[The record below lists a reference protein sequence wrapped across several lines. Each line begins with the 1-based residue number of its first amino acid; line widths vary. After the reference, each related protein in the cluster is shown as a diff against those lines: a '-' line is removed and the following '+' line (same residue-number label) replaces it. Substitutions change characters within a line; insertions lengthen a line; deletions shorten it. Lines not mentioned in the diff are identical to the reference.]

1 MLKIED
7 LSVSVGGFSLTDIH
21 LQVDAGDYF
30 VVLGMS
36 GAGKSLLLET
46 IAGIVAPQTGRI
58 VINNRDVT
66 NTRIQKRGA
75 GLVYQDHALFPHLT
89 VAENIAFPL
98 RSMRT
103 GKGSMDQTVQRL
115 ATEMSIRHLLKRKPG
130 TLSGGEQQ
138 RVALARTLAMNPSV
152 LLLDEP
158 LASLDIQLRTGL
170 RRLLRTINQQ
180 GITML
185 HVTHDYE
192 EAITLANKVAVL
204 HDGSIIQSGAIQDVF
219 QHPRSAFIANFI
231 GIKNFFHAQILP
243 DPAATER
250 DLCRARITPEIIF
263 QLQQPASGE
272 GFIILRA
279 EDILI
284 SHTPS
289 ETSARNQFQGTVIE
303 IVPGTKGHDITIDIG
318 VPVTAVI
325 SRESLEVLHLRE
337 GTKAWISFKASAL
350 KFIEG

>member
-1 MLKIED
+1 MLRIEG
-7 LSVSVGGFSLTDIH
+7 LSVSVGEFSLTDIH
-21 LQVDAGDYF
+21 LQVDPGDYF

-46 IAGIVAPQTGRI
+46 IAGVVTPQTGRI
-58 VINNRDVT
+58 YINNRDVT
-66 NTRIQKRGA
+66 FTRIRKRGA
-75 GLVYQDHALFPHLT
+75 GLVYQDHALFPHMT
-89 VAENIAFPL
+89 VADNIAFPL
-98 RSMRT
+98 RSIRT
-103 GKGSMDQTVQRL
+103 GKVAMDQSVQRL
-115 ATEMSIRHLLKRKPG
+115 ATEMNIRHLLTRKPG

-158 LASLDIQLRTGL
+158 LASLDIQLKTGL
-170 RRLLRTINQQ
+170 RRLLRKINQQ
-180 GITML
+180 GIPML

-204 HDGSIIQSGAIQDVF
+204 HDGSIIQSGTIQEVF

-231 GIKNFFHAQILP
+231 GIKNFFRTQILP
-243 DPAATER
+243 CPLAADR
-250 DLCRARITPEIIF
+250 DLCQARITPEIIF

-279 EDILI
+279 EDVLI
-284 SHTPS
+284 SHTHP
-289 ETSARNQFQGTVIE
+289 ETSARNRFQGTVTE
-303 IVPGTKGHDITIDIG
+303 IVPGTKGHEITIDIG
-318 VPVTAVI
+318 IPVTAVI
-325 SRESLEVLHLRE
+325 SRKSMEILQLRE
-337 GTKAWISFKASAL
+337 GKKAWISFKASAL